1 MAESRRKPLG
11 LRFFRR
17 RDIVV
22 PCEGERHKVR
32 LTGGLRFFAR
42 ARCPK
47 CRAPVDPTRLRRV
60 LGFVTNLAGP
70 ASSHALDAGLWV
82 LTALALVGSAL
93 TSVLFWRLADIWWPA
108 TGLLFGPRW
117 VLLLPIVLL
126 VLVAAFRDRALLVPL
141 AVSAALIVGP
151 VMGFQTGWRAL
162 LTQSDPDRDITV
174 VTFNIRGGDSLSAR
188 AADLMAEWGADVA
201 ALQECAHPYH
211 TAVAQLEGDW
221 HTWSGGSQCLVSRY
235 PVLETRVMDAEVVRR
250 AGGSGL
256 VVSHL
261 LEGDEGPFWLTNVHL
276 ETPRDGLSLIR
287 RGFLPQGIDVVERD
301 TFLRDIEHRQAR
313 AFAAEQVGPL
323 IVVGDFNTPP
333 ESKIYRTEWRGWTN
347 AFSVAGRGFGGTRLS
362 GWIRARIDHVVVD
375 DSWTVVDARLGRD
388 VGSDHLPMIATVRPR

>member
-32 LTGGLRFFAR
+32 LRGGLRFFAR

-60 LGFVTNLAGP
+60 LGFIANLGGP

-82 LTALALVGSAL
+82 LTALALVGSAV
-93 TSVLFWRLADIWWPA
+93 TAILFWRLADVWWPA

-117 VLLLPIVLL
+117 VLLAPIPFL
-126 VLVAAFRDRALLVPL
+126 VVVAAVRDRALLAPL
-141 AVSAALIVGP
+141 AVAGAIIVGP

-162 LTQSDPDRDITV
+162 LTTPDADRDITV
-174 VTFNIRGGDSLSAR
+174 ASFNLRGGESLTAGPDR
-188 AADLMAEWGADVA
+188 LMADWGADVA
-201 ALQECAHPYH
+201 GLQECEHPYRE
-211 TAVAQLEGDW
+211 AVRELEGW
-221 HTWSGGSQCLVSRY
+221 HTWSSGSQCLVSRF
-235 PVLETRVMDAEVVRR
+235 PVLETRVMDAEVVQR

-287 RGFLPQGIDVVERD
+287 RGSLRQGIDVVERD

-313 AFAAEQVGPL
+313 AFAAEHVEPR

-333 ESKIYRTEWRGWTN
+333 ESQIYRTEWRGWTN

-362 GWIRARIDHVVVD
+362 GWIRARIDHVLVD
-375 DSWTVVDARLGRD
+375 DSWTVVDARVGRD